1 MPRVLVVED
10 EVNVS
15 SFIRKGLEE
24 EGFTVDVAFDG
35 AIGTNLALTREYDV
49 ILLDVVLPQLNGLEI
64 CRKIRE
70 RHGYAVPIIML
81 TALST
86 SDDVV
91 NGLETGAD
99 DYIPKPFRFK
109 ELLARV
115 NAALR
120 RKGTGATSRVYKFS
134 DLELDTETK
143 TASRSGKVIQLTSTE
158 FRLLE
163 YFMANPRKVLSRT
176 SIFDQVWDS
185 NQDMGTNIVE
195 VYVKYLRDK
204 VDKEFDQKLIHTVIG
219 MGYVL
224 REEYA

>member
-1 MPRVLVVED
+1 MSKILVVED

-15 SFIRKGLEE
+15 SFIKKGLEE
-24 EGFTVDVAFDG
+24 EGYMVDVAYDG
-35 AIGTNLALTREYDV
+35 AIGLNFALTREYDL
-49 ILLDVVLPQLNGLEI
+49 ILLDVVIPQLNGLEI

-70 RHGYAVPIIML
+70 RHGYTVPVIML

-91 NGLETGAD
+91 NGLDTGAD
-99 DYIPKPFRFK
+99 DYISKPFRFK

-115 NAALR
+115 NSALR
-120 RKGTGATSRVYKFS
+120 RKGIGLVSKVYKFS
-134 DLELDTETK
+134 DLALDTETK
-143 TASRSGKVIQLTSTE
+143 TVTRSDKVIQLTSKE

-176 SIFDQVWDS
+176 SIFEQVWDS

-195 VYVKYLRDK
+195 VYIKYLRDK
-204 VDKEFDQKLIHTVIG
+204 VDKDFDRKLIHTVIG

-224 REEYA
+224 REQ

>member
-24 EGFTVDVAFDG
+24 EGYAVDVAFDG
-35 AIGTNLALTREYDV
+35 AMGLNLALTREYDI

-70 RHGYAVPIIML
+70 RHGYTVPVIVL

-91 NGLETGAD
+91 NGLDIGAD

-115 NAALR
+115 NSALR
-120 RKGTGATSRVYKFS
+120 RKGTGITSKVYKFA

-143 TASRSGKVIQLTSTE
+143 TVTRSGKMIQLTSKE

-176 SIFDQVWDS
+176 SISEQVWDA
-185 NQDMGTNIVE
+185 NQDMGSNIVE
-195 VYVKYLRDK
+195 VYIKYLRDK
-204 VDKEFDQKLIHTVIG
+204 VDKDFDQKLIHTVIG

-224 REEYA
+224 REE

>member
-24 EGFTVDVAFDG
+24 DGYTVDVAFDG
-35 AIGTNLALTREYDV
+35 AMGLNLALTREYDI

-70 RHGYAVPIIML
+70 RHGYTVPVIML

-86 SDDVV
+86 SDDIV
-91 NGLETGAD
+91 NGLDIGAD

-115 NAALR
+115 NSALR
-120 RKGTGATSRVYKFS
+120 RKGTGITSKAYKFA

-143 TASRSGKVIQLTSTE
+143 TVTRCGKSIQLTSKE

-163 YFMANPRKVLSRT
+163 YFLANPRKVLSRT
-176 SIFDQVWDS
+176 SIFEQVWDA

-195 VYVKYLRDK
+195 VYIKYLRDK
-204 VDKEFDQKLIHTVIG
+204 VDKDFDQKLIHTVIG

-224 REEYA
+224 REE

>member
-24 EGFTVDVAFDG
+24 DGYTVDVAFDG
-35 AIGTNLALTREYDV
+35 AMGLNLALTREYDI

-70 RHGYAVPIIML
+70 RHGYTVPVIML

-86 SDDVV
+86 SDDIV
-91 NGLETGAD
+91 NGLDIGAD

-115 NAALR
+115 NSALR
-120 RKGTGATSRVYKFS
+120 RKGTGITSKAYKFA

-143 TASRSGKVIQLTSTE
+143 TVTRSGKTIQLTSKE

-163 YFMANPRKVLSRT
+163 YFLANPRKVLSRT
-176 SIFDQVWDS
+176 SIFEQVWDA

-195 VYVKYLRDK
+195 VYIKYLRDK
-204 VDKEFDQKLIHTVIG
+204 VDKDFDQKLIHTVIG

-224 REEYA
+224 REE

>member
-70 RHGYAVPIIML
+70 RHGYSVPIIML

-86 SDDVV
+86 SDDIV

-120 RKGTGATSRVYKFS
+120 RKGTVSASKVYRFS

-143 TASRSGKVIQLTSTE
+143 TATRSGKMIQLTSRE

-204 VDKEFDQKLIHTVIG
+204 VDKDFDQKLIHTVIG

>member
-1 MPRVLVVED
+1 MSRVLVVED

-24 EGFTVDVAFDG
+24 EGYTVDVAFDG
-35 AIGTNLALTREYDV
+35 AMGLNLALTREYDI

-70 RHGYAVPIIML
+70 RHGYTVPVIML

-86 SDDVV
+86 SDDIV
-91 NGLETGAD
+91 NGLDIGAD

-115 NAALR
+115 NSALR
-120 RKGTGATSRVYKFS
+120 RKGTGITSKVYKFA

-143 TASRSGKVIQLTSTE
+143 TVIRSGKMIQLTSKE

-176 SIFDQVWDS
+176 SISEQVWDA

-195 VYVKYLRDK
+195 VYIKYLRDK
-204 VDKEFDQKLIHTVIG
+204 VDKDFDQKLIHTVIG

-224 REEYA
+224 REE